1 MMTEHNHS
9 KPIIKAA
16 SACVWRGDEVLLVQR
31 GSALGRGRWSLPG
44 GKVEA
49 DETTLEAAHRELREE
64 TGVTAGLSHHVGD
77 FTVELPDLIY
87 VISCF
92 TGAYSGG
99 EAVAST
105 DASAV
110 AWTQWQALEH
120 FELAPN
126 ISEAVSR
133 ARHLTSL

>member
-1 MMTEHNHS
+1 MIREHSDS

-31 GSALGRGRWSLPG
+31 GSALGHGRWSLPG
-44 GKVEA
+44 GKVELG
-49 DETTLEAAHRELREE
+49 ETTLEAAHRELLEE
-64 TGVTAGLSHHVGD
+64 TGVTAKLLHHVGD
-77 FTVELPDLIY
+77 FSVEMPGSIY

-92 TGAYSGG
+92 TGLFEGG

-110 AWTQWQALEH
+110 SWSHWKDIHSYQLV
-120 FELAPN
+120 PN
-126 ISEAVSR
+126 ILEAVEI
-133 ARHLTSL
+133 ARKLTSV

>member
-1 MMTEHNHS
+1 M
-9 KPIIKAA
+9 
-16 SACVWRGDEVLLVQR
+16 WRGDEVLLVQR

-44 GKVEA
+44 GKLELG
-49 DETTLEAAHRELREE
+49 ETTLQAAHRELLEE
-64 TGVTAGLSHHVGD
+64 TGITAALSQHVGD

-92 TGAYSGG
+92 TGSFDCG

-110 AWTQWQALEH
+110 AWTLWQDLAR
-120 FELAPN
+120 FDLAPN
-126 ISEAVSR
+126 IQDAVTR
-133 ARHLTSL
+133 ARHLTSV